1 MRVRTVLGST
11 ILAVACGC
19 ASSSP
24 TVESGSDFDSFNGA
38 RVEVRAEGGFAALS
52 IGQTIDHDTRAFSYS
67 QRRMCGTSCPA
78 PMDSASGTLSPAVN
92 DSIFN
97 VILQDARTLSRD
109 DYGTTKN
116 AADMMTH
123 TIRLTANDRVRTIRG
138 DDGTLPDA
146 ARHIVN
152 TVREAIS
159 AARSRD

>member
-1 MRVRTVLGST
+1 MVLA
-11 ILAVACGC
+11 IACGC

-24 TVESGSDFDSFNGA
+24 TVDSGSDFDSFNGA
-38 RVEVRAEGGFAALS
+38 QVEVLDEGGFAALS
-52 IGQTIDHDTRAFSYS
+52 ISHRIDHDTRAFSYS
-67 QRRMCGTSCPA
+67 QRRICGASCPA
-78 PMDSASGTLSPAVN
+78 PMDSASGTLPRAVA

-123 TIRLTANDRVRTIRG
+123 TIHLTANGRVRTIRG

-146 ARHIVN
+146 GRHIMN

-159 AARSRD
+159 AARVR